1 MSMRGNGQA
10 VPETEQQLPPSIRTI
25 FMCGGVTY
33 AVDEDI
39 RGFDEARRAFLAAAE
54 EDPCAALWL
63 HTEHREICFSLE
75 LMRLFV
81 FAKSREVAVQVVD
94 EPDVVRRL
102 NQGR

>member
-1 MSMRGNGQA
+1 VRGNGQA
-10 VPETEQQLPPSIRTI
+10 TAPETEQQLPASIRTL
-25 FMCGGVTY
+25 FFCGGQTF

-39 RGFDEARRAFLAAAE
+39 RGFDVARRAFLAAAE
-54 EDPCAALWL
+54 TDPHAALWL
-63 HTEHREICFSLE
+63 HAERREICFSLE